1 MAFEE
6 GNKAAAKGR
15 MVEKL
20 LERILLQE
28 DSRRLRLGLEALMD
42 KVADGDQRALEFVTD
57 RLDGKA
63 RQAIDLGGQEDNPL
77 NVISKIEVVAMH
89 DHSTD

>member
-1 MAFEE
+1 MVRYMAFEE

-15 MVEKL
+15 TVEKL
-20 LERILLQE
+20 LERILVQE
-28 DSRRLRLGLEALMD
+28 DNKRLRQGLEVLMD
-42 KVADGDQRALEFVTD
+42 KVAEGDQKALEFVTE

-77 NVISKIEVVAMH
+77 ITEIVVKVIEARG
-89 DHSTD
+89 

>member
-6 GNKAAAKGR
+6 GNKAASKGR
-15 MVEKL
+15 TVEKL
-20 LERILLQE
+20 LERILVQE

-57 RLDGKA
+57 RLDGKPK
-63 RQAIDLGGQEDNPL
+63 QAIDIGGQEDNPL
-77 NVISKIEVVAMH
+77 VTTVKLVAMKREL
-89 DHSTD
+89 

>member
-1 MAFEE
+1 MAQFEE

-15 MVEKL
+15 TVEKL

-28 DSRRLRLGLEALMD
+28 DNKRLRKGLELLMD
-42 KVADGDQRALEFVTD
+42 KVAEGDQRALEFVTE

-63 RQAIDLGGQEDNPL
+63 RQAVDVGGQADNPFITEL
-77 NVISKIEVVAMH
+77 VVKVIEAGN
-89 DHSTD
+89 